1 MSTEIANSEVHAC
14 RLCGQAHLRQP
25 LHPGEI
31 AKCTRCGAVME
42 RRSVNALHRTA
53 AFSLAA
59 LILYIPANILPI
71 LHLDMYGAESENTV
85 WEGVKILWTDGSYV
99 VSIIVFLASIAI
111 PLLKLI
117 GLFTLVIMAR
127 REPNLRRRKR
137 LTWIYKI
144 IDSIGRWAM
153 LDVFVLAVLVSL
165 VKLHNLATIL
175 PGKGVLA
182 FASVVV
188 LTILASASFDPQLIW
203 EKDEEVR

>member
-1 MSTEIANSEVHAC
+1 MSTEIANSDIHAC
-14 RLCGQAHLRQP
+14 RLCGQAHLRQV
-25 LHPGEI
+25 LRPGEI
-31 AKCTRCGAVME
+31 AKCSRCGAVME

-71 LHLDMYGAESENTV
+71 LHLDMYGAESENTI
-85 WEGVKILWTDGSYV
+85 WQGVKILWNDGSYI
-99 VSIIVFLASIAI
+99 VSAIVFLASIAI
-111 PLLKLI
+111 PLLKLC
-117 GLFTLVIMAR
+117 GLFWLCVMAR
-127 REPNLRRRKR
+127 REKKMLSRKR

-188 LTILASASFDPQLIW
+188 LTILASESFDPQLIW
-203 EKDEEVR
+203 EKEEEIR